1 MPAWMTSLLRELVPV
16 PKVGAESRTRTCLPL
31 RASSLATAIPTTP
44 APITTHSALSLGTV
58 LAVEVAASFWVWV
71 LLHKFLSA
79 IHLLLDDD
87 EDGVIMASKFLFLT
101 RHSNRYFSIFL
112 PFSPPRYDKI
122 IFKGAAKSGVKMD
135 VDEYY
140 WSHIAKVPW
149 AISKNQLNHARMDLN
164 GLL

>member
-31 RASSLATAIPTTP
+31 RASSLATASPTTP

-79 IHLLLDDD
+79 IHLLLDND
-87 EDGVIMASKFLFLT
+87 EDGVIMAFEFLFLT
-101 RHSNRYFSIFL
+101 RHSIPFFSIFL
-112 PFSPPRYDKI
+112 PLSPPRYDKI
-122 IFKGAAKSGVKMD
+122 IFNYG
-135 VDEYY
+135 
-140 WSHIAKVPW
+140 
-149 AISKNQLNHARMDLN
+149 
-164 GLL
+164 

>member
-31 RASSLATAIPTTP
+31 RASSLATASPTTP

-87 EDGVIMASKFLFLT
+87 EDGVIMAFEFLFLT
-101 RHSNRYFSIFL
+101 KHSNPCFSIFL
-112 PFSPPRYDKI
+112 AFSLFFFFFAEFFLSFSPPRYYKI
-122 IFKGAAKSGVKMD
+122 IFNYGLN
-135 VDEYY
+135 
-140 WSHIAKVPW
+140 ILVP
-149 AISKNQLNHARMDLN
+149 NLYGRFVL
-164 GLL
+164 